1 MKPFVLDL
9 KDFFSSTCKNCN
21 KKFKL
26 FEKRYVVSYGEFLEI
41 KICCDCAKSAEEAHN
56 LSSKFIES
64 SRPEAPNTIKL

>member
-1 MKPFVLDL
+1 MKSFVSNCKTILTP
-9 KDFFSSTCKNCN
+9 TCTNCN
-21 KKFKL
+21 KKL
-26 FEKRYVVSYGEFLEI
+26 SMFEKKYVVSYGEFLEI